1 MRIIRQLTPGRQPE
15 NRLALAGAVGVA
27 SLLLAACAQ
36 MPTGP
41 SVAVM
46 PAPNKPFDV
55 FMQEEQLCRSWAAH
69 SIGLEGND
77 AAANSMLRST
87 VTGAAIGAVAGAIV
101 GGDRN
106 VGAGAAMGTVIGATA
121 GSQQSSVTAWNAQRR
136 YDVAYQQCMYSKGN
150 MVPSY
155 EYGSYR
161 YSLPPPPPPPTAPPP
176 APIPQR

>member
-1 MRIIRQLTPGRQPE
+1 MMRIVHQLFPGAQPE
-15 NRLALAGAVGVA
+15 TRFSLAVGLGIASLFLAG
-27 SLLLAACAQ
+27 CAP

-46 PAPNKPFDV
+46 PAPNKPFEV
-55 FMQEEQLCRSWAAH
+55 FMQEDQLCRSWAAH

-77 AAANSMLRST
+77 AAADAMLRST
-87 VTGAAIGAVAGAIV
+87 VTGAAIGAIAGAMV

-106 VGAGAAMGTVIGATA
+106 VGAGAAMGTVVGATA
-121 GSQQSSVTAWNAQRR
+121 GANQSNVTAWNAQRR

-150 MVPSY
+150 LVPSY

-161 YSLPPPPPPPTAPPP
+161 YSAPPPTPPSPPSAPS
-176 APIPQR
+176 R

>member
-1 MRIIRQLTPGRQPE
+1 MQIAAQHFPGSQFKTV
-15 NRLALAGAVGVA
+15 LAGVPAIAV
-27 SLLLAACAQ
+27 LLLAGCAP

-69 SIGLEGND
+69 SIGLEGHD
-77 AAANSMLRST
+77 AAADAMLRST
-87 VTGAAIGAVAGAIV
+87 VTGTAIGAIAGALI

-106 VGAGAAMGTVIGATA
+106 VGAGAAMGTMVGATA
-121 GSQQSSVTAWNAQRR
+121 GANQSNVTAWNAQRR

-150 MVPSY
+150 LVPAF
-155 EYGSYR
+155 EYGAYR
-161 YSLPPPPPPPTAPPP
+161 YSPPPPPPGP
-176 APIPQR
+176 AR